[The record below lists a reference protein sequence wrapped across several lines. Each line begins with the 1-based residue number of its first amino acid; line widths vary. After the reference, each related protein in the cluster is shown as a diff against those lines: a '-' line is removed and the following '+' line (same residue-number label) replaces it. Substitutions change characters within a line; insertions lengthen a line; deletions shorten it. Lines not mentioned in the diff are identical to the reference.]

1 MVNIAR
7 NASVTDAFITA
18 SKREIQKR
26 AETTFDFIGNNKIKK
41 LKLQKFQKIHNKIIW
56 KQLQMGMT
64 KKYLKKDIYL
74 QKKTKKL
81 LMN

>member
-7 NASVTDAFITA
+7 NASATDAFITA

-26 AETTFDFIGNNKIKK
+26 AETTSDFIGNNKIKK
-41 LKLQKFQKIHNKIIW
+41 LKLQKFQKIHNKIIR

-74 QKKTKKL
+74 QKKNKKL

>member
-41 LKLQKFQKIHNKIIW
+41 LKLQKFQKIHNKIIR
-56 KQLQMGMT
+56 KQLQMCMT

-74 QKKTKKL
+74 QKKNKKL

>member
-41 LKLQKFQKIHNKIIW
+41 LKLQKFQKIHNKIIR

-74 QKKTKKL
+74 QKKNKKL

>member
-7 NASVTDAFITA
+7 NASATDAFITA

-41 LKLQKFQKIHNKIIW
+41 LKLQKFQKIHNKIIR

-74 QKKTKKL
+74 QKKNKKL